1 MKPTAYK
8 IGEWE
13 RKWLSKDMQKIIV
26 AYQEENKNLKEE
38 LKQLE
43 ERYDRN
49 AELYKRLLEENK
61 KLKSDLEECECSMHF
76 ENDEVWYRKRECKKL
91 KAELKETKDTLDH
104 RDSFFSIMR
113 DVLANETIT
122 NNEIA
127 MILYCVVH
135 EECWDYDLSEKE
147 LEVVRKFRNREYV

>member
-1 MKPTAYK
+1 MKQNIKYVSIWMYK
-8 IGEWE
+8 QLE
-13 RKWLSKDMQKIIV
+13 
-26 AYQEENKNLKEE
+26 EENKNLKEE

-91 KAELKETKDTLDH
+91 K
-104 RDSFFSIMR
+104 
-113 DVLANETIT
+113 ETIKDHQ
-122 NNEIA
+122 
-127 MILYCVVH
+127 LY
-135 EECWDYDLSEKE
+135 EEKLEHRIIEFEE
-147 LEVVRKFRNREYV
+147 LLHWE